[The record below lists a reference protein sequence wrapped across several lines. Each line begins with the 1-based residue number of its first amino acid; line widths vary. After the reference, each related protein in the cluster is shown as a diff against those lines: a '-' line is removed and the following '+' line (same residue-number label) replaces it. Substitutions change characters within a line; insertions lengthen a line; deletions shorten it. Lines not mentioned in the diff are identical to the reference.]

1 MDPGQNHDQGWQI
14 TRHLDRYGNDFMISL
29 GTGHHH
35 VKGRCDSPV
44 KPLGLA

>member
-14 TRHLDRYGNDFMISL
+14 TRHLDRYGNDFMLSL
-29 GTGHHH
+29 DTGYRH
-35 VKGRCDSPV
+35 VKGRCASPV